1 MLICCICCTR
11 RVQISLPNEKR
22 RNASELYNPFT
33 VREVQEKFP
42 YIPWVEYINALLP
55 TGLDINENEVIIV
68 SVPQFFEQLGKLL
81 DQTPKRIVAN
91 YLMWRVTAFSSFF
104 LTEELRKRQLIYST
118 AVSGKQEQE
127 PRWKECIDITSG
139 SLSISVG
146 ALYVRKHFKEDAKRT
161 ALEMVNGIRKE
172 FEKILKEVPWMD
184 EETRAAALNK
194 VHAMSTHIGYPDEI
208 MVNQKIEEYYE
219 NLEIDPNN
227 YLLSVLNM
235 NVFGTDYA
243 FNKLR
248 KPVNKTDWVSHSRPA
263 IVNAFYSSIENSIR
277 KCDFHSATL
286 NLTSK
291 LQFNRFILAHRIPC
305 WNPSRSILL
314 GR

>member
-1 MLICCICCTR
+1 M
-11 RVQISLPNEKR
+11 
-22 RNASELYNPFT
+22 
-33 VREVQEKFP
+33 REVQEKYP

-55 TGLDINENEVIIV
+55 HGLDINENEVIIV
-68 SVPQFFEQLGKLL
+68 SVPEFFEKLGKLL
-81 DQTPKRIVAN
+81 EQTPKRTVAN

-104 LTEELRKRQLIYST
+104 LTEDLRKRQLVYST

-139 SLSISVG
+139 SLSIAVG
-146 ALYVRKHFKEDAKRT
+146 ALYVRKHFQEDAKRT

-172 FEKILKEVPWMD
+172 FEKILKQVPWMD

-208 MVNQKIEEYYE
+208 MNNQKIEEYYE

-277 KCDFHSATL
+277 E
-286 NLTSK
+286 
-291 LQFNRFILAHRIPC
+291 
-305 WNPSRSILL
+305 
-314 GR
+314 